1 MRKIYRF
8 NEDREGFGKKLKE
21 LMNESNFSI
30 ESFASETN
38 YTVDMVK
45 KLRRGERVPV
55 IEQINNIAKILNVSM
70 QELYMPNSIYGK
82 EFSEEMTSFL
92 RGSTAIK
99 NYDVIF
105 VEEIKGYAEYLFQK
119 LLFSFLSDKE
129 QANLKT
135 IFSCYEITDYGKEK
149 IGLKGIDF
157 EKFYFGVKDYIS
169 KNYGKDLPY
178 RIDEA
183 LSKEIYYDF
192 EKMVIF
198 KEKGENVL

>member
-1 MRKIYRF
+1 MRKVYRF
-8 NEDREGFGKKLKE
+8 NEDRVGFGNKLKE
-21 LMNESNFSI
+21 LTKKSNYTIAIFSEQI
-30 ESFASETN
+30 NASEDT
-38 YTVDMVK
+38 VK
-45 KLRRGERVPV
+45 KWRNGERVPD
-55 IEQINNIAKILNVSM
+55 IGQINNIAKILNVSM

-92 RGSTAIK
+92 RGSTEIK

-192 EKMVIF
+192 EKMVVF